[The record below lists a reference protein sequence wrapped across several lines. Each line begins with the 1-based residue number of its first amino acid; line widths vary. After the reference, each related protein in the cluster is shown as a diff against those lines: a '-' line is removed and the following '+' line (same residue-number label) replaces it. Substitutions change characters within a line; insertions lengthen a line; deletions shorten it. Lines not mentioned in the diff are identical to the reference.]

1 MDVLFEEEDEPAG
14 EPARRLDGRPLEDER
29 PLEFES
35 AGLSVY
41 EPSFP
46 ARVAAFLRFAP
57 IIETVRAARHKEWPP
72 DTYDVVTLALAV
84 IDMVVARQGLDLEA
98 TRGDVHAA
106 VRELACRAA
115 PDRPAEEHSEVGA
128 FVLDALLN
136 RAGREGPFRY
146 VTSDYAAREG
156 GHLRRQV
163 PFSLLVE
170 HDDAS
175 RDENVLRATPDAIN
189 ALIGGL
195 DFDVEDEQVATELIL
210 ERQLTRGAFDSA
222 RKSAERARLLSVR
235 LADDLDRVLK
245 QTRRDLRTVESE
257 WTSTVPERLDS
268 ARAHIRERLRAERRL
283 LDSVESALASQ
294 DPKVLTAALRI
305 DRLLRECQRRHEDL
319 HKRVIGARG
328 VFLDEQERQSFRA
341 PAPVDRPDPHR
352 QVLQPTLELG
362 CDDASA
368 LTRRFVTDMCGPH
381 VRRLP
386 RLYRLIN
393 DLWTRPAGREEADE
407 AIEEIELAEAAAP
420 LVGPAVTGV
429 AARAVTSAGLPARL
443 STLIHA
449 CHHDTEEESAEVR
462 RQGSELLCLA
472 VLWAYSPEDA
482 GDDTALA
489 DDLMR
494 SVLGPRVAVDTDG
507 TRLPP
512 PAWAGDDLIV
522 APDPDTLADT
532 PPAPTLLTASS
543 APPAFPARVTVGRLI
558 EEEPR

>member
-1 MDVLFEEEDEPAG
+1 MDSLFAEEDEALGHPAPRP
-14 EPARRLDGRPLEDER
+14 EDQARVL
-29 PLEFES
+29 ES

-72 DTYDVVTLALAV
+72 DTYDIVTLALAV

-98 TRGDVHAA
+98 TRDDVLTA
-106 VRELACRAA
+106 VRELAYRAA
-115 PDRPAEEHSEVGA
+115 PERPAEEHLEVGA
-128 FVLDALLN
+128 FLLDALLN
-136 RAGREGPFRY
+136 RTSREGPFRY
-146 VTSDYAAREG
+146 VTSDYAAHEG

-170 HDDAS
+170 HDDAT

-210 ERQLTRGAFDSA
+210 ARQLTRGAFDSA

-257 WTSTVPERLDS
+257 WSTQVPERLES
-268 ARAHIRERLRAERRL
+268 ARAHIRDRLRAERHL
-283 LDSVESALASQ
+283 LDSVQSALTSQ
-294 DPKVLTAALRI
+294 DPKIHSAALRI

-341 PAPVDRPDPHR
+341 PAPINRPDPHR
-352 QVLQPTLELG
+352 EVLLPALELG

-368 LTRRFVTDMCGPH
+368 LTRRFGTDMFGPH

-393 DLWTRPAGREEADE
+393 DLWTRPAARQRPDE
-407 AIEEIELAEAAAP
+407 ASGEVELAEAPAP
-420 LVGPAVTGV
+420 LIRPAVIEA
-429 AARAVTSAGLPARL
+429 AARAAGAVGLPARL

-449 CHHDTEEESAEVR
+449 CHHDTEEDSADMR
-462 RQGSELLCLA
+462 RQAAELLCLA

-482 GDDTALA
+482 GDEASLA
-489 DDLMR
+489 DDLINR
-494 SVLGPRVAVDTDG
+494 VLGPRVAVDGDG

-522 APDPDTLADT
+522 APDPDALADANPT
-532 PPAPTLLTASS
+532 PTELPALLAPPVPPAPPRPRTAAEPES
-543 APPAFPARVTVGRLI
+543 
-558 EEEPR
+558 EEQPR

>member
-1 MDVLFEEEDEPAG
+1 MDALFTEEDEAADDPG
-14 EPARRLDGRPLEDER
+14 QRRQERAR
-29 PLEFES
+29 ES
-35 AGLSVY
+35 ESSGLSVY

-57 IIETVRAARHKEWPP
+57 IIETVRAAKHKDWPA
-72 DTYDVVTLALAV
+72 DTYDMVTLALAV

-98 TRGDVHAA
+98 TRGDVLTA

-115 PDRPAEEHSEVGA
+115 PERPGDEHLEVGA

-156 GHLRRQV
+156 GHLRRRV

-245 QTRRDLRTVESE
+245 QTRRDLRTVENE
-257 WTSTVPERLDS
+257 WSTAVPERLES

-283 LDSVESALASQ
+283 LDSVESALASR
-294 DPKVLTAALRI
+294 DPRILAAASRI
-305 DRLLRECQRRHEDL
+305 GRLLRECQRRHEDL

-341 PAPVDRPDPHR
+341 PAPIDRPDPHR
-352 QVLQPTLELG
+352 QVLLPALELG

-368 LTRRFVTDMCGPH
+368 LTRRLVTDMFGPH

-393 DLWTRPAGREEADE
+393 DLWTRPAGSERPDEAFEEAD
-407 AIEEIELAEAAAP
+407 LAEAPAP
-420 LVGPAVTGV
+420 LVGPPVIGV

-443 STLIHA
+443 STLILA
-449 CHHDTEEESAEVR
+449 CHHDTEEESADVR
-462 RQGSELLCLA
+462 RQGAELLCLA

-482 GDDTALA
+482 GDDTSVA
-489 DDLMR
+489 DDLIDR
-494 SVLGPRVAVDTDG
+494 VLGPRVAIDTDG

-512 PAWAGDDLIV
+512 PAWAGDDVIV
-522 APDPDTLADT
+522 APDADSLADADPVPT
-532 PPAPTLLTASS
+532 PLPASS
-543 APPAFPARVTVGRLI
+543 VPISPLTGMTAGPPP
-558 EEEPR
+558 EERPR